1 MMRNVQ
7 ITVLIVFGGLL
18 IACHSGNE
26 KTGKQPVDTI
36 IRHSNDS
43 ITFNRKVD
51 IPYQVL
57 SRLKEGNRHFVMKLS
72 PSNSAHDS
80 SYSYMDQ
87 IVHTRNEQHPIACI
101 LSCMDSRVPPEIIF
115 DQGIGSLFVVR
126 VAGNIEDS
134 DILGSMEY
142 AVAEKGV
149 TVIIVLGHKN
159 CGAISAAFGKV
170 DPRNKE
176 LVSLIAH
183 VKKDIVPNDKPPYD
197 ASSKHNV
204 KVTIENI
211 LHGSQTIQQKQLT
224 GKLVVVGALYDV
236 GNGVID
242 WNTVDW

>member
-18 IACHSGNE
+18 IACHSSNE

-149 TVIIVLGHKN
+149 GVIVVMGHKN
-159 CGAISAAFGKV
+159 CGAIYAAFDKI
-170 DPRNKE
+170 DTANKE
-176 LVSLIAH
+176 LVTLIAK

-197 ASSKHNV
+197 ASAQHNV
-204 KVTIENI
+204 KKTI
-211 LHGSQTIQQKQLT
+211 
-224 GKLVVVGALYDV
+224 D
-236 GNGVID
+236 
-242 WNTVDW
+242 